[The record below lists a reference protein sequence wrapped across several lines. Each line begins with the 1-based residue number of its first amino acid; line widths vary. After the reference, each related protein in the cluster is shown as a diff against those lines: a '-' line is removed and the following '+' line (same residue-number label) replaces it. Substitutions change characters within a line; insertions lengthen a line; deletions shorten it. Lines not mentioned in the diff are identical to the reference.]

1 MEKVLNVK
9 KEDKKYVFDGTDLQ
23 QVSYSRE
30 EDKLATLQE
39 ILRKFD
45 EGYTLDIDFSL
56 EALLVEVMSDR
67 EYVAPNW
74 SRFRFS
80 DPPKYTGKEI
90 KEIRTRLKMGMQ
102 RLGYILGYSISSI
115 DKYEK
120 GEYKLMPWTR
130 RRILQLIAAD
140 PSIVIRAGVAEPKEV
155 FASRYT
161 REAPTDIFSKWRKQR
176 KRDRRERPID
186 LS

>member
-1 MEKVLNVK
+1 MEKILSVK

-67 EYVAPNW
+67 EFVAPNW

-80 DPPKYTGKEI
+80 DPPKYTGEEI
-90 KEIRTRLKMGMQ
+90 KEIRTRLKMGKQ
-102 RLGYILGYSISSI
+102 RLGYILGYSMSSI
-115 DKYEK
+115 DKYER
-120 GEYKLMPWTR
+120 GEYTLIPWTR
-130 RRILQLIAAD
+130 RRILQMISTD
-140 PSIVIRAGVAEPKEV
+140 PSIIIRAGIAEPKEV

-161 REAPTDIFSKWRKQR
+161 REKPQDIFSSLRKKR